1 MLLGIVPDNSFL
13 DRYKNSSGL
22 LVRNPFGI
30 VPVSPEFSTRM
41 RTMFVAVSP
50 NLVGNGPLMV
60 GLSTI
65 SRTSRYLSD
74 QISIG
79 IEPRSPLSDPIRMR
93 KTCEQILLYIQIRV
107 CNLTDNDRRDK
118 TVAVTR
124 DELPTAN
131 IPVKPLAATTVY
143 VPAEA

>member
-22 LVRNPFGI
+22 LVRNPLGI

-79 IEPRSPLSDPIRMR
+79 IEPRSPLSDPITIDVIKPSPLQEMNCQLQTSPLNHWPLPQFMCPR
-93 KTCEQILLYIQIRV
+93 KHRYQ
-107 CNLTDNDRRDK
+107 
-118 TVAVTR
+118 
-124 DELPTAN
+124 
-131 IPVKPLAATTVY
+131 
-143 VPAEA
+143 